1 MARCPWILVALLLLS
16 PAASFADP
24 INPVNIGF
32 ISFDILIPGGSGTGV
47 NVFNI
52 MNFTGDP
59 LSGGLGLPPEFIVS
73 DALTFLGSSLTLVS
87 SQGAT
92 SVITLGDIG
101 PGGLS
106 IGQSFLVQFP
116 ETDLFSSVIFT
127 ATLSQTSFFLF
138 DGTPFTAASSVFS
151 AQLLALP
158 GLTLTPGTDLALLT
172 ISSAEV
178 APIPEPGTV
187 VLLGT
192 GLVALIAMKTR
203 SRRNSRP
210 QCSNAP
216 WY

>member
-1 MARCPWILVALLLLS
+1 MARRPWILVALLLLS

-73 DALTFLGSSLTLVS
+73 DSLTFLGSSLTLVS

-106 IGQSFLVQFP
+106 SGQSFLVQFP

-151 AQLLALP
+151 AQLLP
-158 GLTLTPGTDLALLT
+158 FSGSTLTPGDLALLT
-172 ISSAEV
+172 NSSAEV
-178 APIPEPGTV
+178 SPIPEPGTV

-192 GLVALIAMKTR
+192 GLVALIAVKTR

-216 WY
+216 